1 MALSRKKWNT
11 IIIIAS
17 AMMIAVLSFINQKTE
32 HMPTDVMPLF
42 DSNLPLK
49 QLQISNQWFASSQ
62 QKSQCSND
70 VLNCQNWVDAWQNIT
85 VSAIQTEPVHRS
97 IPIKITLVIGN
108 IDQPQVWLLFV
119 DEGLLQSPGFNW
131 YVIPPSMRAD
141 LIPIVNVQSD

>member
-62 QKSQCSND
+62 HNWQCSND